1 MSLQLF
7 LVPPKQLDEWDDEF
21 EKEFSKWKCRESNI
35 NSNYNKSDY
44 RQYIINLN
52 FEYNLDKIYDNLEMG
67 LEAFKKLRELITRF
81 PQYKLNDNLEKLYS
95 DSENVKDFI
104 TWGAEFVGSLDSDTV
119 DLAIDCPNEPVGQP
133 TNIDNE
139 VAGSEPDGQLG
150 YSDKKAPDV
159 EARIVECSSEP
170 EEQSA
175 EDVSKDNDEVVDT
188 PVTKK
193 GKSSNSSRKAKRR
206 KRLLKYQQKLVDT
219 RGLPPSRLMQQT
231 PELSSGLENPNLRK
245 RNLLDSFAEY
255 DDATGPNHPVPVV
268 PLPVGTPQAAVHP
281 EMIGQ
286 VNQPLVG
293 VYGTSSTQS
302 KLPML
307 CSISPPWA
315 SGLGTGP
322 VGGWSTGWP
331 EARPMMGLNFN
342 MPQSSYVYCGGNS
355 TSMNQT
361 SLSPSS
367 QYMPGCQEGMPQPP
381 YTPGGSPAFC
391 YHCLQYGAVY
401 TINLV

>member
-1 MSLQLF
+1 M
-7 LVPPKQLDEWDDEF
+7 
-21 EKEFSKWKCRESNI
+21 
-35 NSNYNKSDY
+35 
-44 RQYIINLN
+44 
-52 FEYNLDKIYDNLEMG
+52 
-67 LEAFKKLRELITRF
+67 
-81 PQYKLNDNLEKLYS
+81 
-95 DSENVKDFI
+95 
-104 TWGAEFVGSLDSDTV
+104 
-119 DLAIDCPNEPVGQP
+119 
-133 TNIDNE
+133 
-139 VAGSEPDGQLG
+139 
-150 YSDKKAPDV
+150 
-159 EARIVECSSEP
+159 
-170 EEQSA
+170 
-175 EDVSKDNDEVVDT
+175 DT

-268 PLPVGTPQAAVHP
+268 PLPVGTPQAVVQP
-281 EMIGQ
+281 SEMIGQ
-286 VNQPLVG
+286 VYQPLVG
-293 VYGTSSTQS
+293 GYGTSSTQS

-315 SGLGTGP
+315 SGLGTGGP
-322 VGGWSTGWP
+322 VGGWTTGWP

-381 YTPGGSPAFC
+381 HTPGGSPAFC